1 MLPESAD
8 DKKKMNDDEGFFTD
22 TDIEALTKLYA
33 PEAESP
39 LRKKVKLLRK
49 VPMLLPE
56 ESKPLNT
63 ILICRHPEERIL
75 IVKEPADFENRKKPK
90 KIPEQH
96 RIDLLSPDLPPA
108 EAEQ

>member
-1 MLPESAD
+1 MPESAE

-22 TDIEALTKLYA
+22 TDLEALTKLYA
-33 PEAESP
+33 PDAKTM
-39 LRKKVKLLRK
+39 LRKKVKLLRR

-75 IVKEPADFENRKKPK
+75 IVKELADFENRKKPK

-108 EAEQ
+108 EAER